1 MSVVKIL
8 KNGVAI
14 IICAAAIFTAL
25 PHGAFAADDAGD
37 LKIGDYIC
45 LGKYRGMPI
54 IWRYAADDEH
64 GKFILSDKIISAEP
78 FDVSYGSSGSHA
90 RRGGQT
96 ASNYWEDSQ
105 IKSWLNSKAE
115 RGEVTWLCGA
125 PPSHY
130 EYYEYN
136 KGFLSDENFSATE
149 RAAIKKVRQKTHISP
164 FDAELADGGDA
175 DSWYSFYYNTTTK
188 VFNEETYD
196 NILYK
201 YTDDMVFLPD
211 LKQIQNV
218 IKNADILGGA
228 FIPSEYTIPAKKEF
242 FDRWDEYTYEYSVLE
257 DTPWGTEPSRY
268 CLRDSYAFEDRYE
281 KAKLTS
287 DHGNYVFIVK
297 SSYSKNTAYP
307 DNYTINVASC
317 DHQFGIRPAFYL
329 NEDNIKI
336 LSGSGTENDP
346 YVIDGI
352 TAPDD
357 GNDGTI
363 SGTERT
369 TPINDLIY
377 IYVNGERLL
386 AVSQEVI
393 ENNRVYIPLIEMPAL
408 FDCVI
413 EHIDHKFEEVEM
425 WTRNLKYSI
434 KLNYYSNIIETKDGS
449 RIEMDCYPKFMSD
462 PLFVYMPLRAVVEQL
477 GGIVE
482 WVDDE
487 NGKRIYISIDTTQ
500 K

>member
-1 MSVVKIL
+1 MKIL
-8 KNGVAI
+8 KKGVAI
-14 IICAAAIFTAL
+14 ILCAAAIFTAL
-25 PHGAFAADDAGD
+25 PYGTFAADDAGA

-64 GKFILSDKIISAEP
+64 GKFILSDKIISKKP
-78 FDVSYGSSGSHA
+78 FHTSLKNTELHGDGSQQDYSNSYWKYSHI
-90 RRGGQT
+90 RL
-96 ASNYWEDSQ
+96 
-105 IKSWLNSKAE
+105 WLNSKAAE
-115 RGEVTWLCGA
+115 GEVNWFGRTTPA
-125 PPSHY
+125 
-130 EYYEYN
+130 YYEYE

-218 IKNADILGGA
+218 IKNTDILGGA
-228 FIPSEYTIPAKKEF
+228 FIPSEYTIPAKNEF

-281 KAKLTS
+281 KAKLIS

-336 LSGSGTENDP
+336 LSGRGAENDP

-413 EHIDHKFEEVEM
+413 EHIDHKFEEVEV

-449 RIEMDCYPKFMSD
+449 RIEMDCYPKFISD

>member
-1 MSVVKIL
+1 M
-8 KNGVAI
+8 
-14 IICAAAIFTAL
+14 
-25 PHGAFAADDAGD
+25 
-37 LKIGDYIC
+37 
-45 LGKYRGMPI
+45 
-54 IWRYAADDEH
+54 
-64 GKFILSDKIISAEP
+64 
-78 FDVSYGSSGSHA
+78 
-90 RRGGQT
+90 
-96 ASNYWEDSQ
+96 
-105 IKSWLNSKAE
+105 
-115 RGEVTWLCGA
+115 
-125 PPSHY
+125 
-130 EYYEYN
+130 
-136 KGFLSDENFSATE
+136 
-149 RAAIKKVRQKTHISP
+149 
-164 FDAELADGGDA
+164 
-175 DSWYSFYYNTTTK
+175 
-188 VFNEETYD
+188 
-196 NILYK
+196 
-201 YTDDMVFLPD
+201 
-211 LKQIQNV
+211 
-218 IKNADILGGA
+218 
-228 FIPSEYTIPAKKEF
+228 
-242 FDRWDEYTYEYSVLE
+242 
-257 DTPWGTEPSRY
+257 
-268 CLRDSYAFEDRYE
+268 RDSYAFEDRYE

>member
-1 MSVVKIL
+1 MKIL
-8 KNGVAI
+8 KKGVAI
-14 IICAAAIFTAL
+14 ILCAAAIFTAL
-25 PHGAFAADDAGD
+25 PYGTFAADDAGD

-105 IKSWLNSKAE
+105 IKSWLNSKAA
-115 RGEVTWLCGA
+115 RGEVTWLCGD

-149 RAAIKKVRQKTHISP
+149 RAAIKKVHQKTALNSV
-164 FDAELADGGDA
+164 DSACADGGDA
-175 DSWYSFYYNTTTK
+175 EIWEDNYYDINTK
-188 VFNEETYD
+188 VFNEELYD

-201 YTDDMVFLPD
+201 YTDDMIFLPD

-218 IKNADILGGA
+218 IKNTDVLGLG
-228 FIPSEYTIPAKKEF
+228 FISSDNTIQSLDDYIVSSSYK
-242 FDRWDEYTYEYSVLE
+242 YVYNYIGSH
-257 DTPWGTEPSRY
+257 TPLSKCNSAY
-268 CLRDSYAFEDRYE
+268 FLR
-281 KAKLTS
+281 TP
-287 DHGNYVFIVK
+287 YVFKK
-297 SSYSKNTAYP
+297 SLKNDNKRFYDAYSYYVYARYDNKN
-307 DNYTINVASC
+307 NYTISYAMNC
-317 DHQFGIRPAFYL
+317 GYEGIRPAFYL

-336 LSGSGTENDP
+336 LSGRGTENDP

-357 GNDGTI
+357 GNDGAI

-369 TPINDLIY
+369 TPMHKFIDTYINGTK
-377 IYVNGERLL
+377 VL
-386 AVSQEVI
+386 AFSQDII
-393 ENNRVYIPLIEMPAL
+393 ENNRVYIPLIMLPSL
-408 FDCVI
+408 YNCVI
-413 EHIDHKFEEVEM
+413 ENIDHRFEDVEV